1 MCKNENK
8 SKVKPFK
15 LYPNHEYS
23 NTVMKEQIKKFL
35 NEEQDPKAIEKITA
49 KLNDLLMKGE
59 EVGYIGVQ
67 KKPALTV
74 FPDSIVLTN
83 KRIIICK
90 PKNLGLSMDFT
101 DYNWD
106 DIEATFV
113 KENILGSEFSF
124 ATKTDLTISIDYIP
138 KTQAR
143 KIFTYAKEQLDVLKN
158 GVAAHL
164 NNNSTADL
172 EAAEHVFS
180 AETIEEMET
189 EEVIYYSEIIP
200 VSLSGYRDEK
210 QHPDGHPEEATE
222 KAADLSSEA
231 LFDKLQN
238 YKKLLDNGLILQ
250 GEYDAFK
257 KEILGQ
263 M

>member
-1 MCKNENK
+1 MIDN
-8 SKVKPFK
+8 
-15 LYPNHEYS
+15 L
-23 NTVMKEQIKKFL
+23 KKIL
-35 NEEQDPKAIEKITA
+35 NEEQDPKAIEKITS
-49 KLNDLLMKGE
+49 KLIDLLMKNE

-67 KKPALTV
+67 KKPVTV

-124 ATKTDLTISIDYIP
+124 STKTDLSISIDYIP

-143 KIFTYAKEQLDVLKN
+143 KIFTFAKEQLDLLKN
-158 GVAAHL
+158 PVVS
-164 NNNSTADL
+164 NSVIEVGKAIEEIPNIEIPVT
-172 EAAEHVFS
+172 
-180 AETIEEMET
+180 ETFEEMET
-189 EEVIYYSEIIP
+189 EEVTSFAEIIP
-200 VSLSGYRDEK
+200 VSQTNFVTEDQQFNNQETPVSADKLLSE
-210 QHPDGHPEEATE
+210 
-222 KAADLSSEA
+222 LSSEE
-231 LFDKLQN
+231 LFEKLQN

-250 GEYDAFK
+250 GEYDVFK
-257 KEILGQ
+257 KEILGY